1 MRGAVLRAT
10 TSLAISIV
18 IAAVAIGVSLGVIW
32 LAHGPPGGALSALW
46 DGAFGSPDQIEGTV
60 VKMIPL
66 CLIALGWIVAFSA
79 LRINVG
85 FEGQILVGGVVSAV
99 IALEVHGLPHFVH
112 LPLAIAGAIAG
123 GAAFAALPAWLWAR
137 RHVNEIITTLL
148 LNFVAIQLVS
158 WLVRGPLQEP
168 THSRAETGQFPA
180 SARWPHVSGQPT
192 LTWDFLYIPFLV
204 LVVAI
209 VLARTSFGFRLRLTG
224 ANQEA
229 ARHAGIRT
237 VRMGVYA
244 LVLSGALAGLAGSS
258 LILSSENGAMTDN
271 FSANYGF
278 DGIVT
283 ALLARNS
290 PIGVV
295 PAALLFAA
303 LRQGGGLMEARIG
316 VSSSLVLVTQGIVI
330 VLLAGSSILLRRRP
344 SLGVEAEEQPLESRR
359 GLAEAS

>member
-1 MRGAVLRAT
+1 VLSVA
-10 TSLAISIV
+10 
-18 IAAVAIGVSLGVIW
+18 IAAAAIGASLVVIW
-32 LAHGPPGGALSALW
+32 LAHGPPGKALSALW

-60 VKMIPL
+60 VKMVPL
-66 CLIALGWIVAFSA
+66 CLVALGWIVAFSA

-85 FEGQILVGGVVSAV
+85 FEGQLLVGGVVSAT
-99 IALEVHGLPHFVH
+99 IALEVHGLPHVVH
-112 LPLAIAGAIAG
+112 LPLAIVGGIVG
-123 GAAFAALPAWLWAR
+123 GALFAAVPAWLWAR

-168 THSRAETGQFPA
+168 THSRPETPQFPP
-180 SARWPHVSGQPT
+180 SARWPRVPGQPT
-192 LTWDFLYIPFLV
+192 LTWDFLYIVILAAA
-204 LVVAI
+204 VAI
-209 VLARTSFGFRLRLTG
+209 MLARTSFGFRLRLTG

-229 ARHAGIRT
+229 ARHAGVRT
-237 VRMGVYA
+237 VRVGAAA
-244 LVLSGALAGLAGSS
+244 LVLSGAFAGLAGSS
-258 LILSSENGAMTDN
+258 LILASENGAMTDN

-283 ALLARNS
+283 ALLAGNS
-290 PIGVV
+290 PLGVV

-303 LRQGGGLMEARIG
+303 LRQGGGFMEARAG

-330 VLLAGSSILLRRRP
+330 VLLAGSSLLFLRRRA
-344 SLGVEAEEQPLESRR
+344 LLVEAEEPLESRR